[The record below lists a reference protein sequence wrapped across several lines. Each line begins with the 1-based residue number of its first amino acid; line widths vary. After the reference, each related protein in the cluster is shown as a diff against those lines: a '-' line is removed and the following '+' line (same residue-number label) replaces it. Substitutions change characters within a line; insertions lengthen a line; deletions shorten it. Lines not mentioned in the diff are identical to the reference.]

1 MGRFLA
7 SLLSDLCAAEIAAWL
22 PWIALKITQVAVRAL
37 PEAQRERY
45 DEEWRGHLSEI
56 PGALTKLGIACGFLC
71 AAIKIWPRRTRTP
84 EIAFYW
90 LLVPLL
96 VMKVLAMCAMAAVWA
111 PRARCRYTVPLELD
125 LGNRDVQITIDRI
138 PLGLALRLALSPRVS
153 LEFLNRCPCHYS
165 IWCPPSR
172 SAGLEDFIS
181 TRVLG
186 WDPHLRFGMK
196 INPLPAH
203 WRNMKIH

>member
-22 PWIALKITQVAVRAL
+22 PWIALKITRVAVRTL

-71 AAIKIWPRRTRTP
+71 AAIKIRPRRTRVP
-84 EIAFYW
+84 EIAFYYW
-90 LLVPLL
+90 LLVPLAAMRL
-96 VMKVLAMCAMAAVWA
+96 LAMCAMSAVWA
-111 PRARCRYTVPLELD
+111 LRAPRWYAVPLELD
-125 LGNRDVQITIDRI
+125 LGNRDVPITIDRI

-153 LEFLNRCPCHYS
+153 LESLNRSPYHYS
-165 IWCPPSR
+165 IWSPSR

-181 TRVLG
+181 TRVLR
-186 WDPHLRFGMK
+186 WYPHLRFGMK
-196 INPLPAH
+196 MDPLPLH
-203 WRNMKIH
+203 WLNIRIP